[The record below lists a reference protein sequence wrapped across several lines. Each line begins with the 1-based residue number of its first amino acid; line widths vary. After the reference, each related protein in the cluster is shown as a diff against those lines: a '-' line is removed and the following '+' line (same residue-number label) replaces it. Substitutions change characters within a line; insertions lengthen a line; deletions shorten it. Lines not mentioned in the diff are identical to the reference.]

1 MKPSEVR
8 MGDVEAIENLRAR
21 RSNGPAGP
29 SSPTPPPTAVAF
41 NRLELREILNVY
53 GRLVAAGDT
62 RDYAIDM
69 LKERAVFSL
78 FRHMGEMPLYRI
90 EKNPAL
96 RSRQGMYSVVAATG
110 LILKRG
116 NELDRVLG
124 VLDRKVRLVAG

>member
-1 MKPSEVR
+1 
-8 MGDVEAIENLRAR
+8 MGDIEALDSFRDR
-21 RSNGPAGP
+21 RNGQQAD
-29 SSPTPPPTAVAF
+29 SAATAAAPLTVSF
-41 NRLELREILNVY
+41 NRHELRDILNVY
-53 GRLVAAGDT
+53 GRLVAAGEM

-96 RSRQGMYSVVAATG
+96 RQRQGMYSVVAATG

-116 NELDRVLG
+116 NELDRVLA

>member
-1 MKPSEVR
+1 
-8 MGDVEAIENLRAR
+8 MGDIEALDSFRDR
-21 RSNGPAGP
+21 RNGQQADAAP
-29 SSPTPPPTAVAF
+29 SAAAPVTVSF
-41 NRLELREILNVY
+41 NRHELRDILNVY
-53 GRLVAAGDT
+53 GRLVAAGEM

-96 RSRQGMYSVVAATG
+96 RQRQGMYSVVAATG

-116 NELDRVLG
+116 NELDRVLA